1 MAESADFD
9 ESGAI
14 AVSLST
20 TNLTGTGL
28 AKESGGNLDKHSAL
42 LGGTQAGAL
51 LGVAGNT
58 LAYEIASMLANGNN
72 TGVAGSIPLLHG
84 ARQVFSSGNQ
94 TILPGATYSPANIS
108 FTRPGY
114 IFRLTANMGVGL
126 AVAPYLKF
134 DLQWLMAAPNV
145 SAWEEVWYVYG
156 GNNNNKRTNG
166 KGPVFGDTLSLNV
179 TNGDAVNS
187 AIVNINIF
195 ETTQAPARSDWR
207 DIDCAPSSIGVKSN
221 NKAAANILADEN
233 RTVGGIA
240 SVQVNLPLYAGQVQ
254 LWLNQNTHAGSTVQ
268 IAPVGAYDLANQEPL
283 INIDWTAAPNV
294 YEGIILPR
302 CPCAIIAQN
311 ALAGNVTLLCSMAA
325 LEYAS

>member
-14 AVSLST
+14 ATSIGSVS
-20 TNLTGTGL
+20 LTGTGL
-28 AKESGGNLDKHSAL
+28 AKESGGNLDSHTRL
-42 LGGTQAGAL
+42 LGGSQAGAL
-51 LGVAGNT
+51 LGTAGNT

-72 TGVAGSIPLLHG
+72 TGTAGSIPLLHG
-84 ARQVFSSGNQ
+84 MRQVFASGNQ
-94 TILPGATYSPANIS
+94 TILPTATYQPANIP

-114 IFRLTANMGVGL
+114 AFRITANMGVGI
-126 AVAPYLKF
+126 AVAPYAKI
-134 DLQWLMAAPNV
+134 DLTWLMAAQNV
-145 SAWEEVWYVYG
+145 ATWEEVWYIYG
-156 GNNNNKRTNG
+156 GNNNNKRSNG
-166 KGPVFGDTLSLNV
+166 KGPAMGDTLQIAV

-187 AIVNINIF
+187 LIVNINIY

-207 DIDCAPSSIGVKSN
+207 DIDAAPSSGASKVI
-221 NKAAANILADEN
+221 NKTAANILADVN
-233 RTVGGIA
+233 
-240 SVQVNLPLYAGQVQ
+240 SVVAANGLLQLNLPLYAGQAQ

-268 IAPVGAYDLANQEPL
+268 IAPVGAFDLANQEPL
-283 INIDWTAAPNV
+283 INIDWTQAANV

-311 ALAGNVTLLCSMAA
+311 PNVASATLLCSMAA